1 MDLGISSK
9 RAVISGGGGD
19 IGMAAARY
27 LLPEGVSVVLTDL
40 HENDLRAA
48 KDALSSLGEVQ
59 TVAADLSSPEGAAK
73 VFEAAGSCDILVHAA
88 GVTGAKG
95 DPLEMA
101 EEDWNEAFQVDFM
114 GAVRMAKAFLPPMK
128 ARGWGRAVFVT
139 SENASQSY
147 PDEVVYNMAKVG
159 VLSFIKGVSQT
170 VAEHGVLVN
179 AVAPAFIE
187 THMTDGMMEKRMEE
201 MGVSKEEAV
210 RSFLKEE
217 RPYLVLN
224 RRGQPDEV
232 GSVIA
237 FLCSERASFVTGSNW
252 RVDGGAVIGLDI

>member
-1 MDLGISSK
+1 MDLGIK
-9 RAVISGGGGD
+9 GKKAIISGGGGD
-19 IGMAAARY
+19 IGMAAARF
-27 LLPEGVSVVLTDL
+27 LLREGAACVLTDL
-40 HENDLRAA
+40 KEDDLAAA
-48 KDALSSLGEVQ
+48 KDQLSSLGTVE
-59 TVAADLSSPEGAAK
+59 TVAADLSGPEGASK
-73 VFEAAGSCDILVHAA
+73 VFEAAGPCDILVHAA

-95 DPLEMA
+95 DPLEMS
-101 EEDWNEAFQVDFM
+101 EDDWSEAFQVDFM
-114 GAVRMAKAFLPPMK
+114 GAVRMAKAFIPPMK
-128 ARGWGRAVFVT
+128 DRGWGRAVFVT

-187 THMTDGMMEKRMEE
+187 TNMTDGMMEKRMEE

-252 RVDGGAVIGLDI
+252 RVDGGAVIGLDV

>member
-1 MDLGISSK
+1 MDLGIK
-9 RAVISGGGGD
+9 GRRAVISGGGGD
-19 IGMAAARY
+19 IGMAAARF
-27 LLPEGVSVVLTDL
+27 LLPEGVACVLTDL
-40 HENDLRAA
+40 KEDDLQAA
-48 KDALSSLGEVQ
+48 KGQLSSLGPIE
-59 TVAADLSSPEGAAK
+59 TVAADLSSPEGASK
-73 VFEAAGSCDILVHAA
+73 VFEAAGPCDILVHAA

-95 DPLEMA
+95 DPLEMS
-101 EEDWNEAFQVDFM
+101 EEDWSEAFQVDFM
-114 GAVRMAKAFLPPMK
+114 GAVRMAKAFIPPMK
-128 ARGWGRAVFVT
+128 ERGWGRAVFVT

-170 VAEHGVLVN
+170 TAKQNVLVN

-187 THMTDGMMEKRMEE
+187 TNMTDGMMEKRKEE
-201 MGVSKEEAV
+201 EGVSFDEAV

-217 RPYLVLN
+217 RPYLVLD

-232 GSVIA
+232 GAVIA
-237 FLCSERASFVTGSNW
+237 FLCSELASFVTGSNY